1 VDDPKLPTWRPM
13 PSNPHLDEDVED
25 SVVAPRTFV
34 SLSRPTRVN
43 DPSDNDESPAVR
55 AFLVTSGRTTSSLVL
70 EFESM
75 VSVAP
80 NKENDGSLR
89 FERAQAFALCAS
101 FGAQSIAEL
110 SARLAIPIG
119 VAKVIAGDLVQE
131 GFLSVHAAQPNLSKD
146 VAMLRRLIH
155 GVRAL

>member
-1 VDDPKLPTWRPM
+1 MDDPKLPVWKPM
-13 PSNPHLDEDVED
+13 PSNPHLDEEADD
-25 SVVAPRTFV
+25 GIVAPRTFV
-34 SLSRPTRVN
+34 SLSRPTREI
-43 DPSDNDESPAVR
+43 DPSENDDSPAVR
-55 AFLVTSGRTTSSLVL
+55 AFLVTSGRTTSALVL

-80 NKENDGSLR
+80 NRENDGGLR
-89 FERAQAFALCAS
+89 FERAQAFALCAT

-110 SARLAIPIG
+110 SARLSIPIG

-131 GFLSVHAAQPNLSKD
+131 GFLTVHAAQPNLSKD